1 MASIEKE
8 RGVLIMKIGFA
19 NEEAAVMSLSKLYR
33 QYGFKQF
40 KMSKFEEYD
49 VYAKNKDFLLSSS
62 VITFTDTNG
71 KLMALKPDV
80 TLSIVKGS
88 NDTFTEPEK
97 VYYSENVY
105 RVDKGTH
112 QFKEIMQVGLEC
124 LGDLDIYSV
133 SEVIMLAKKSLEAI
147 SARNILDI
155 SHMGFITGLLDDA
168 ALSDKQKKKIISCIR
183 EKNTLAIES
192 YCEEYSLDE
201 KTANALVVLT
211 GIYGTFPKC
220 VEQIKKI
227 SLNEKTDAAV
237 SELENIYEFLKQYG
251 CEKGV
256 NLDFSIV
263 NDLNYYNGVIFQGFI
278 DGVPS
283 SVLTGGRYDNLVH
296 KLKKK
301 SGAVGFAVY
310 LDLLSRLMIDDND
323 FDVDV
328 LLIYDDS
335 ASAAELAN
343 AVKNITESGRS
354 VKAQKQNSGSIKYRQ
369 LVKLENGEAEVLET
383 ND

>member
-1 MASIEKE
+1 MNN
-8 RGVLIMKIGFA
+8 RTDNIGFA
-19 NEEAAVMSLSKLYR
+19 NEETAVMSLSKLYR

-49 VYAKNKDFLLSSS
+49 LYAENKDFLLGSN

-88 NDTFTEPEK
+88 NDTFNEPEK

-147 SARNILDI
+147 SERNILDI
-155 SHMGFITGLLDDA
+155 SHMGFITGILDGT
-168 ALSDKQKKKIISCIR
+168 ALNDKQKRKIIDCIS
-183 EKNTLAIES
+183 EKNTLAIKK
-192 YCEEYSLDE
+192 YCDEFNIDE
-201 KTANALVVLT
+201 KTSNSLVVLT

-220 VEQIKKI
+220 VEEIKKI
-227 SLNEKTDAAV
+227 SLNEKTDSAV
-237 SELENIYEFLKQYG
+237 AELENIYEFLKQYG
-251 CEKGV
+251 CSNGV

-263 NDLNYYNGVIFQGFI
+263 NDSNYYNGVIFQGFI

-296 KLKKK
+296 KLGKK

-310 LDLLSRLMIDDND
+310 LDLLSRLMSDDND

-328 LLIYDDS
+328 LLIYDDN
-335 ASAAELAN
+335 ATVAQLAN
-343 AVKNITESGRS
+343 AVKNITERGKS
-354 VKAQKQNSGSIKYRQ
+354 VKAQKVNSGNIRYRQ
-369 LVKLENGEAEVLET
+369 LIKLENGEVEVLET

>member
-1 MASIEKE
+1 MNN
-8 RGVLIMKIGFA
+8 RTDNIGFA
-19 NEEAAVMSLSKLYR
+19 NEETAVMSLSKLYR

-49 VYAKNKDFLLSSS
+49 LYAQNKDFLLGSN

-147 SARNILDI
+147 SERNILDI
-155 SHMGFITGLLDDA
+155 SHMGFITGILDGTT
-168 ALSDKQKKKIISCIR
+168 LTDKQKKKIIDCIS
-183 EKNTLAIES
+183 EKNTLAIKN
-192 YCEEYSLDE
+192 YCDE
-201 KTANALVVLT
+201 FNIDDKTSNALVVLT

-220 VEQIKKI
+220 VEEIKKI
-227 SLNEKTDAAV
+227 SLNEKTDSAV
-237 SELENIYEFLKQYG
+237 AELENIYEFLKQYG
-251 CEKGV
+251 CSNGV

-296 KLKKK
+296 KLGKK

-310 LDLLSRLMIDDND
+310 LDLLSRLMSDDND

-328 LLIYDDS
+328 LLIYDDN
-335 ASAAELAN
+335 ATVGQLAD
-343 AVKNITESGRS
+343 AVKNITESGKS
-354 VKAQKQNSGSIKYRQ
+354 VKAQKVNSGNIKYRQ
-369 LVKLENGEAEVLET
+369 LLKLENGEVEVLET

>member
-1 MASIEKE
+1 MSSI
-8 RGVLIMKIGFA
+8 IGFA
-19 NEEAAVMSLSKLYR
+19 NEEMAVMGLSKLYR

-49 VYAKNKDFLLSSS
+49 LYAGNKDFLLGSN

-80 TLSIVKGS
+80 TLSIVKGA

-124 LGDLDIYSV
+124 IGDIDVYSE
-133 SEVIMLAKKSLEAI
+133 SEVIMLAVRSLEAI
-147 SARNILDI
+147 SPRYILDI
-155 SHMGFITGLLDDA
+155 SHMGFITGILDEANLNDE
-168 ALSDKQKKKIISCIR
+168 QKKNILTCIS
-183 EKNTLAIES
+183 EKNTLTIEK
-192 YCEEYSLDE
+192 YCSDYGVNE
-201 KTANALVVLT
+201 KLKNALSVLT
-211 GIYGTFPKC
+211 GIYGSFKNT
-220 VEQIKKI
+220 I
-227 SLNEKTDAAV
+227 SKVKEVSVNDKTNAAV
-237 SELENIYEFLKQYG
+237 AELESIYSFLEEYG
-251 CEKGV
+251 CAQRV

-296 KLKKK
+296 KFGKK

-310 LDLLSRLMIDDND
+310 LDLLARLMFGDVTY
-323 FDVDV
+323 DVDV
-328 LLIYDDS
+328 LLLYDES
-335 ASAAELAN
+335 SEPAQLAKT
-343 AVKNITESGRS
+343 VKSLTESGKS
-354 VKAQKQNSGSIKYRQ
+354 VKAQKVSSGSIKYRQ
-369 LVKLENGEAEVLET
+369 LMKLNNGEVEVLET

>member
-1 MASIEKE
+1 MSS
-8 RGVLIMKIGFA
+8 VIGFS
-19 NEEAAVMSLSKLYR
+19 NEEMAVMGLSKLYR

-49 VYAKNKDFLLSSS
+49 LYAKNKDFLLSSN

-80 TLSIVKGS
+80 TMSIVKSS
-88 NDTFTEPEK
+88 NDVFSEPEK

-112 QFKEIMQVGLEC
+112 HFKEIMQVGLEC
-124 LGDLDIYSV
+124 VGDIDVYSV

-147 SARNILDI
+147 SPKNILDI
-155 SHMGFITGLLDDA
+155 SHMGFITGLLDDTG
-168 ALSDKQKKKIISCIR
+168 LDEEKQRKIIDCIS
-183 EKNTLAIES
+183 EKNTLAIEK
-192 YCEEYSLDE
+192 YCNDFGVDE
-201 KTANALVVLT
+201 KIANALSVLA
-211 GIYGTFPKC
+211 GIYGPFENTVAK
-220 VEQIKKI
+220 IKEI
-227 SLNEKTDAAV
+227 SVNDKTDSAI
-237 SELENIYEFLKQYG
+237 SELESIYSFLKQYG
-251 CEKGV
+251 CGDNV

-263 NDLNYYNGVIFQGFI
+263 NDLHYYNGVIFQGFI

-296 KLKKK
+296 KLGKK

-310 LDLLSRLMIDDND
+310 LDLLSRLMIGDVEY
-323 FDVDV
+323 DVDV
-328 LLIYDDS
+328 LLLYDDNTDLS
-335 ASAAELAN
+335 KLAES
-343 AVKNITESGRS
+343 VKSITESGKS
-354 VKAQKQNSGSIKYRQ
+354 VKAQKVNSGSIKYRQ
-369 LVKLENGEAEVLET
+369 LMSICNGEVEVLET